1 MFFQTSAVA
10 VATGTSTA
18 TGLYRLELFVQATAK
33 DTRSRLMLNNVMRDV
48 MRDVTLPVGVLWKA
62 VKKLFAFL

>member
-10 VATGTSTA
+10 VATGTSTVSA
-18 TGLYRLELFVQATAK
+18 TGLYRLELFVQATAAK

-48 MRDVTLPVGVLWKA
+48 TLPVRVLWKA
-62 VKKLFAFL
+62 VKKLSAFL

>member
-1 MFFQTSAVA
+1 MA

-48 MRDVTLPVGVLWKA
+48 TLPVGVLWKA
-62 VKKLFAFL
+62 VKKLSAFL

>member
-1 MFFQTSAVA
+1 MV

-18 TGLYRLELFVQATAK
+18 TGLYRLELFIQATAAK

-48 MRDVTLPVGVLWKA
+48 YFTCRGPLESGEKAFRFSVTSGYCSR
-62 VKKLFAFL
+62 